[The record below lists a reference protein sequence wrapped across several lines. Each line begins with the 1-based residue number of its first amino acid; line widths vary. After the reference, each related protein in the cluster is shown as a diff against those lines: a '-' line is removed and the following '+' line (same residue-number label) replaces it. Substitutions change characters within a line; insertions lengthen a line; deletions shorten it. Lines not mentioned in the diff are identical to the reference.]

1 MKNTIITLLLST
13 LVLTATAQNYTE
25 KEFKT
30 IKEFLIKFQENSK
43 NKVELLKLIEPLQIG
58 KHNTAELIVEKV
70 LEANENGNADFAY
83 SDEAMRKLQAEY
95 INNFKPLTEEL
106 KTDLYKNDE
115 FHKIISKYT
124 NEQIAMFD
132 HKEAHILLILDGKE
146 TKLLFWEKL
155 NSLLK

>member
-25 KEFKT
+25 IEFKT
-30 IKEFLIKFQENSK
+30 IKEFLIKFQANSK
-43 NKVELLKLIEPLQIG
+43 NKVELLKLIEPLQIE
-58 KHNTAELIVEKV
+58 KHNTAELIVKKV
-70 LEANENGNADFAY
+70 LEANENENADFAY
-83 SDEAMRKLQAEY
+83 SDEAIRKLQTEY

-106 KTDLYKNDE
+106 KADLYKNDE
-115 FHKIISKYT
+115 FHKIINRYR

-132 HKEAHILLILDGKE
+132 HKETHILLILDGKE